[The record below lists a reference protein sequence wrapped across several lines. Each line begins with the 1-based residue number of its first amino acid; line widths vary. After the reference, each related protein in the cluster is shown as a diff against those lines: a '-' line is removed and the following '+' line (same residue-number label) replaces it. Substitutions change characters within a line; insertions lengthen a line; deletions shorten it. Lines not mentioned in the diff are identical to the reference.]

1 MNSTILLNIGFLI
14 WQQFFIT
21 ILEYG
26 LKLFCNAK
34 WPQKFLSEELQ
45 SISFSHCRS
54 VVIWWWGGLFH
65 VPWLPLKEPEE
76 TASARSTVPQKR
88 QYLLMWMKGAKNL
101 LKSSRYCLCPHFTCQ
116 RKSSFPTERLC
127 RYSQSNLTSCP
138 TLLLTGIPLIT
149 LPEETMPDFT
159 QPLHGPQSSGSTAV
173 SSFLSQVSQAS
184 RILWNESTL

>member
-76 TASARSTVPQKR
+76 TGSARSTVPQKR
-88 QYLLMWMKGAKNL
+88 QYFLIWMKGAKNWKAADIACAHISL
-101 LKSSRYCLCPHFTCQ
+101 ARGSPV
-116 RKSSFPTERLC
+116 KSSFSTERLC

-173 SSFLSQVSQAS
+173 SSFLSQVS
-184 RILWNESTL
+184 